1 MKNLQLLSL
10 ICLPFLGLS
19 QKSPTY
25 TAQADT
31 VIIYPQ
37 QALIRSVVPIQ
48 LPAGKSTFYIKGLGN
63 SILGNS
69 LQVTTNGAWRILSVN
84 LESEDA
90 IHPSA
95 ALQDSIRVLEKEIR
109 QLDMLYRVTEQQEKI
124 LMANAEIKG
133 EADGLI
139 PEDFKEFMALFEQKL
154 LEIGKKRMNLKEQ
167 ILLAESKK
175 QRLAEQLGK
184 SAETHSTDQVIRIL
198 AESSQELSTQL
209 TLGYVVN
216 EAYWTPRYTARVQD
230 TKQPLFVT
238 FQADIQQNTGL
249 DWNKTHLILSTA
261 RPVLG
266 GSKPIIYPEFLKER
280 LVVKYNKRRNNNPD
294 SFELSKLKEVT
305 VVDSTASD
313 IAVATGPT
321 FFLEQNLFMLYDL
334 PGLQRIP
341 SGNESVLLDVQS
353 FQWPVNFRYTSV
365 PKLSTVGFI
374 EAEVSSNQLKSLL
387 SGHLSTFWFGTFLG
401 NSYLSTEL
409 KEESTFI
416 SLGMDQSLQVKKET
430 ISENKAIRTVGSSVR
445 ETHVER
451 FTLTNR
457 RDQAMTVKVEDQVPV
472 SQDSRVEVSYT
483 LSPEGRV
490 IPETGLIEWEV
501 TIPAGGSVQ
510 IDKTVQIKY
519 PKGFSIQRNIQWN

>member
-10 ICLPFLGLS
+10 IFLPFLGLS

-48 LPAGKSTFYIKGLGN
+48 LPAGKSTFYIKRLGN
-63 SILGNS
+63 SIVGNS

-90 IHPSA
+90 IHPSS

-175 QRLAEQLGK
+175 QRLTEQMGK

-198 AESSQELSTQL
+198 AESNQELSTHL

-266 GSKPIIYPEFLKER
+266 GTKPMLQPEYLKER
-280 LVVKYNKRRNNNPD
+280 PVQVSNRRNAKLVPETMMLAMSD
-294 SFELSKLKEVT
+294 AEMVASTSQPVELENQ
-305 VVDSTASD
+305 D
-313 IAVATGPT
+313 
-321 FFLEQNLFMLYDL
+321 LYMNFVL
-334 PGLQRIP
+334 PGFQRIP
-341 SGNESVLLDVQS
+341 SSGEPTRLDVQTY
-353 FQWPVNFRYTSV
+353 QWPVQYTYSMV
-365 PKLSTVGFI
+365 PRQSSEGFVQ
-374 EAEVSSNQLKSLL
+374 AEISSDLLKSLL
-387 SGHLSTFWFGTFLG
+387 SGPLTMYWKGSYVGE
-401 NSYLSTEL
+401 SYLDTRW
-409 KEESTFI
+409 KEESHVI
-416 SLGMDQSLQVKKET
+416 SLGRDQSIQAKLEQVQDKKT
-430 ISENKAIRTVGSSVR
+430 VKTVGSSVR